1 MVVFNRPICRRR
13 VEFARIVGVPSLWPR
28 PFGVLE
34 QPGMGA
40 SCQLDPEQP
49 NFRIAEN
56 NRPICLNQTYK
67 TCSRNALFFFV
78 GWILRRR
85 SSASGS
91 DLGRSTSVAEP
102 HRLRFTLSHF
112 LRRRTS
118 LKLSGRRTATRSC
131 GGARYV
137 SWIRSSATDGAASR
151 RTISIMIGLRSIA
164 VVVWC
169 VEEPSLSCH
178 CFLSRIRITACWR
191 VVMRSGAD
199 L

>member
-1 MVVFNRPICRRR
+1 MDRLAYRPGIDRLGRYYP
-13 VEFARIVGVPSLWPR
+13 VKSNPR
-28 PFGVLE
+28 NV
-34 QPGMGA
+34 A
-40 SCQLDPEQP
+40 
-49 NFRIAEN
+49 NFCVAEN
-56 NRPICLNQTYK
+56 NRPICLIQTCK
-67 TCSRNALFFFV
+67 TCSGNALFSCV

-102 HRLRFTLSHF
+102 HRLRFSLSHF

-131 GGARYV
+131 GDALYV
-137 SWIRSSATDGAASR
+137 NKSRSSATDGAASR
-151 RTISIMIGLRSIA
+151 HTIGIIIGLRSIA
-164 VVVWC
+164 VAVRC
-169 VEEPSLSCH
+169 AEGLSLSCP

-191 VVMRSGAD
+191 VAMRCGAD

>member
-1 MVVFNRPICRRR
+1 VANTQQIAHWTNCRQLSPWGYFR
-13 VEFARIVGVPSLWPR
+13 V
-28 PFGVLE
+28 
-34 QPGMGA
+34 
-40 SCQLDPEQP
+40 
-49 NFRIAEN
+49 AEN
-56 NRPICLNQTYK
+56 NRPICLIQTYK
-67 TCSRNALFFFV
+67 TCSRNALFSCRE
-78 GWILRRR
+78 WILRRR
-85 SSASGS
+85 SSAAGS

-102 HRLRFTLSHF
+102 HRLRFPLSHF

-131 GGARYV
+131 GDALCVNG
-137 SWIRSSATDGAASR
+137 SRSSATDAAANR

-164 VVVWC
+164 VAAPLAGR
-169 VEEPSLSCH
+169 PSLFYH